1 MEKHLALYRKYRP
14 TTFEEV
20 IGQKNI
26 VQSLTNQIKSGNIS
40 HAYLFTGSRGTGK
53 TSCAKIFARAI
64 NCKNPINGSPCGECE
79 ACKKIEGNNVDI
91 LEIDAASNNSVDDIR
106 EMIQNI
112 RFMPVNSK
120 YKVYII
126 DEVHMLSIQAFN
138 ALLKSIEEP
147 PEHIVFIF
155 ATTEIHK
162 VPATILSRV
171 MRYDFRLVPNIEM
184 EALLAKIYKEN
195 GIQCDEDSLKSIV
208 ALGEGSVRDMLSIA
222 DSVAAYSYNNIKYG
236 DVAKCLG
243 QTEPQTIFSLGE
255 AIISKD
261 ISSIFEISNNIYL
274 SGKNI
279 SVMIKEMAV
288 FFRDLL
294 MIKNCKDAEGIL
306 NYPKEIYKKYKEMG
320 ENAQNEFLMKC
331 LDNFTKIQPEL
342 RYSTNPKILLEITS
356 LKSIGDYENIEKKA
370 NVSKEIFANNGN
382 QKVVNKTN
390 TDSCAENEVEQK
402 EIQTNPNESVK
413 EMWGRVITTLRE
425 KEYIVLHALCGEIVD
440 VEKKDDSLVLKTR
453 NSSIYKSISLQSN
466 QELLLKVLQD
476 ENICNKI
483 NIQLIEIPES
493 DYDHDKRVLEE
504 FFGEIKQGK

>member
-14 TTFEEV
+14 NTFDEV
-20 IGQKNI
+20 IGQENI
-26 VQSLTNQIKSGNIS
+26 VKSLTNQIKSGNIS

-64 NCKNPINGSPCGECE
+64 NCQSPINGSPCGECE
-79 ACKKIEGNNVDI
+79 VCKKIEGNNVDI

-184 EALLAKIYKEN
+184 ESLLSKIYKEN
-195 GIQCDEDSLKSIV
+195 GISCDDDSLKSIV

-222 DSVAAYSYNNIKYG
+222 DSVAAYSYNDIKYG
-236 DVAKCLG
+236 DVQKCLG
-243 QTEPQTIFSLGE
+243 QTEPQTIFDLGE
-255 AIISKD
+255 AIINRD
-261 ISSIFEISNNIYL
+261 VSSIFEISNNIYTG
-274 SGKNI
+274 GKNI
-279 SVMIKEMAV
+279 SIMIKEMAV

-294 MIKNCKDAEGIL
+294 MIKNCSNAESIL
-306 NYPKEIYKKYKEMG
+306 NYPKEIYKKYQKVG
-320 ENAQNEFLMKC
+320 ECAKNEFLMNC
-331 LDNFTKIQPEL
+331 LDNFTKIQQEL
-342 RYSTNPKILLEITS
+342 RYSSNPKILLEITS
-356 LKSIGDYENIEKKA
+356 LKSISENERKEKNEEVSNQIFTHDENKNAPNKINIITDVQNANEQPIIENKSNENI
-370 NVSKEIFANNGN
+370 
-382 QKVVNKTN
+382 
-390 TDSCAENEVEQK
+390 
-402 EIQTNPNESVK
+402 K
-413 EMWGRVITTLRE
+413 EMWGRIITILRE
-425 KEYIVLHALCGEIVD
+425 KEYIVLHALCGEIID
-440 VEKKDDSLVLKTR
+440 VAKKDDCLILKTR
-453 NSSIYKSISLQSN
+453 NSSIFKSISLQSN
-466 QELLLKVLQD
+466 QELLLKVLQE

-483 NIQLIEIPES
+483 DIQLIEIPIS
-493 DYDHDKRVLEE
+493 DIEHDKSVLEE
-504 FFGEIKQGK
+504 YFGKLNTEK